1 MKGRV
6 MAPFRAPRVRLADSE
21 IQAIT
26 EQRNLREIEARRL
39 AIPPLLNPYP
49 RGIKLMSERE
59 ADEVA
64 RHGEVLRWSSDSD
77 DEKTNDSVSDSEDP
91 TELGV
96 VWSVFS
102 IMKQFNFTIL
112 EQWWE
117 TMGVTLALL
126 GRETPLVRHRNY
138 LPRIWQISSHSWII

>member
-1 MKGRV
+1 
-6 MAPFRAPRVRLADSE
+6 MAPFRAPREAHQRPRRILEDSE
-21 IQAIT
+21 VQAIT
-26 EQRNLREIEARRL
+26 EQQNLREIEARRL

-77 DEKTNDSVSDSEDP
+77 DEKTKDSVSDSEDP

-96 VWSVFS
+96 VWERV
-102 IMKQFNFTIL
+102 QHHEAVQLHNNG
-112 EQWWE
+112 
-117 TMGVTLALL
+117 TMVGDNRRDLS
-126 GRETPLVRHRNY
+126 P
-138 LPRIWQISSHSWII
+138 